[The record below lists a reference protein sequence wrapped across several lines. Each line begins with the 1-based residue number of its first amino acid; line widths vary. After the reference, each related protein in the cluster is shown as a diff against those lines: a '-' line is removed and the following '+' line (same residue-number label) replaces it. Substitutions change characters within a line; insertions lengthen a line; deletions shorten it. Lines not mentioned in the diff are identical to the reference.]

1 MSWYHGFN
9 FGSQFKSQS
18 LRQNCAAF
26 QIRHNRRRM
35 SWGQVLISVGDKR
48 VELWAG
54 GWWRDF
60 FIDNRCLIILIRSD
74 ILLGRHLER
83 IDARKSR
90 DMGFFP
96 LKKFQISCLSSKLN
110 VSKEQ
115 VWVRWGISCQPPKNT
130 DCDATRLR
138 GKEGGKLP
146 KWSIRGKLPLFQL
159 KYGMRQFWES
169 LQCKGD
175 RAGSDSNFVVQKG
188 LILRKKQLKIPI
200 QWSC

>member
-1 MSWYHGFN
+1 MFDHFN
-9 FGSQFKSQS
+9 
-18 LRQNCAAF
+18 
-26 QIRHNRRRM
+26 QIRY
-35 SWGQVLISVGDKR
+35 
-48 VELWAG
+48 
-54 GWWRDF
+54 
-60 FIDNRCLIILIRSD
+60 IIRETI
-74 ILLGRHLER
+74 ER

-115 VWVRWGISCQPPKNT
+115 VWVRWGISYQPPKNT
-130 DCDATRLR
+130 DCDATTRQR
-138 GKEGGKLP
+138 GGKLP

-175 RAGSDSNFVVQKG
+175 RAGSDNNFVVQKG
-188 LILRKKQLKIPI
+188 LILRKKQLKVPI
-200 QWSC
+200 KWSCWPLTPNPHFSRWPVIMLKSGQFVP

>member
-1 MSWYHGFN
+1 
-9 FGSQFKSQS
+9 
-18 LRQNCAAF
+18 
-26 QIRHNRRRM
+26 
-35 SWGQVLISVGDKR
+35 
-48 VELWAG
+48 
-54 GWWRDF
+54 
-60 FIDNRCLIILIRSD
+60 
-74 ILLGRHLER
+74 
-83 IDARKSR
+83 
-90 DMGFFP
+90 MGFFP

-200 QWSC
+200 QWSCQPLIYIFPVGLLSYWNQGNLSRKRKIYVSECNSKKNLGSLLPSKKDHKLQPKWEFNQTLFTSPCFEWWIFL